1 MKLLLLFITLPLL
14 YWPHGIDR
22 APALRQ
28 AGIEQI
34 SVPPEQAAEWTQAG
48 FITTP
53 LSPAELTARTKLLTP
68 RTAPRSGVAS
78 PTRAPWL
85 DANGWLIERHHADR
99 FYYDLPPGRAA
110 LAAAEAFAYDAD
122 AVLKI
127 DPADVAEFGRMLAF
141 LREIPELKLP
151 TVADFA
157 VVDDGSP
164 LTGEILNLLS
174 RRNLLVRV
182 VAAPSSQFSLN
193 ISLGTKEYPREAA
206 ADPSAFALKVR
217 RQLGDDHRSLRI
229 YGSETVICRLT
240 SDGKRTRLHLL
251 NYGGREIEGLRVK
264 LRGAYGKGSVKV
276 FGADRMELSDYLM
289 ADGATEFSI
298 PRMGIYAVVD
308 LTTK

>member
-1 MKLLLLFITLPLL
+1 
-14 YWPHGIDR
+14 
-22 APALRQ
+22 
-28 AGIEQI
+28 
-34 SVPPEQAAEWTQAG
+34 
-48 FITTP
+48 
-53 LSPAELTARTKLLTP
+53 
-68 RTAPRSGVAS
+68 
-78 PTRAPWL
+78 
-85 DANGWLIERHHADR
+85 
-99 FYYDLPPGRAA
+99 
-110 LAAAEAFAYDAD
+110 
-122 AVLKI
+122 
-127 DPADVAEFGRMLAF
+127 MLAF